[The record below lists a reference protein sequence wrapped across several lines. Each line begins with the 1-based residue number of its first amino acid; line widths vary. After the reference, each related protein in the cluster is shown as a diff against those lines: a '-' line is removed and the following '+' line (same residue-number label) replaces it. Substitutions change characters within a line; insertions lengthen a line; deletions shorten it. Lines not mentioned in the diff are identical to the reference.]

1 MKHLLSVGKVV
12 PMLFNGKLISIKVRI
27 NIKGYKGKTI
37 IFKDSYLMLPL
48 SLRQLCNSFKVDS
61 VKGYFP
67 FKLTDISYTGTF
79 PNYDLITSLS
89 LPEYLDIKNLHSNKI
104 WSFKKEAIKYCKL
117 DCLSLH
123 QILTKFSELIFK
135 EFKVDPIR
143 SLTLPALAMRI
154 YKTHF
159 MPADTIYQILDQP
172 QELIR
177 NSYTGGSVDV
187 YIPSFTATKAEHETT
202 KLYYYDVNSL
212 YPSVMLN
219 NPMPVGKPVAFLGDI
234 RDVEN
239 NPFGIFY
246 CKITSPDNLEHP
258 ILQRRI
264 KTANGIRTIAGLG
277 SWEGWI
283 FSEEMYN
290 AMKYGYTFEIS
301 KGYEFETGDIFSGYV
316 SKMYSLRLQYP
327 KGDAMNLIAK
337 LLMNS
342 LYGKFGMKLD
352 STKVEIVNNNSNKLN
367 KYLDK
372 YNSNIEDIIYLD
384 NHTVLIV
391 NNTKFTP

>member
-67 FKLTDISYTGTF
+67 FKLTDISYKGTF
-79 PNYDLITSLS
+79 PNYELFTSLS

-187 YIPSFTATKAEHETT
+187 YIPSFTASKAEHETT

-219 NPMPVGKPVAFLGDI
+219 NPNFNLYYSDTDSAVVDSELPKSFIGDKLGKLKLEYTIDKAVFLAPKVYGLIDVDGIELIKAKGLTKDSI
-234 RDVEN
+234 RNIKVSD
-239 NPFGIFY
+239 
-246 CKITSPDNLEHP
+246 LEQ
-258 ILQRRI
+258 LLVKDASKVFTQ
-264 KTANGIRTIAGLG
+264 
-277 SWEGWI
+277 
-283 FSEEMYN
+283 
-290 AMKYGYTFEIS
+290 S
-301 KGYEFETGDIFSGYV
+301 KGYKELFEGHISISDILYTLSATS
-316 SKMYSLRLQYP
+316 SKRRHSL
-327 KGDAMNLIAK
+327 
-337 LLMNS
+337 
-342 LYGKFGMKLD
+342 
-352 STKVEIVNNNSNKLN
+352 E
-367 KYLDK
+367 
-372 YNSNIEDIIYLD
+372 
-384 NHTVLIV
+384 
-391 NNTKFTP
+391 